1 MFFSQC
7 DTSKRYLNIFLRD
20 LSTFVVTPPDL
31 CVSLLSRFRCI
42 QRCKPNVFV
51 MVESFMRRTR
61 FSSCR
66 IRNSCSCSVFYACEH
81 ADYCPADIAP
91 DWHADHCPA
100 NTAPDRRHAD
110 HRSADTAPD
119 CRDTDHRATD
129 TAPDCRY
136 TDHRATNTAPSR
148 HTHHCPADT
157 APDCRDTDHRATNTA
172 SSRHTHHCP
181 ADITYVGYRLAI
193 FLGEGCRSL
202 LELERVFGSAF

>member
-42 QRCKPNVFV
+42 QRCIPNVFV

-66 IRNSCSCSVFYACEH
+66 VRNSCSCSVFYACEH
-81 ADYCPADIAP
+81 ADYCPAD
-91 DWHADHCPA
+91 
-100 NTAPDRRHAD
+100 TAPDRRHAD

-119 CRDTDHRATD
+119 CRDTDHRATNTAPSRHTDHRAANTAPSWHTDHRPAD
-129 TAPDCRY
+129 TAPDCWD
-136 TDHRATNTAPSR
+136 TDHRATNTAPG
-148 HTHHCPADT
+148 
-157 APDCRDTDHRATNTA
+157 
-172 SSRHTHHCP
+172 RHTHHCP